1 MQIIAWEF
9 LDSNYILCQWKIKA
23 QNKHRHEVPKNR
35 PTMVETLTELIYK
48 FDNVKKKLDLDSVV
62 VDSGKLE
69 EVLEESTTNEE
80 VAAFEMNG

>member
-1 MQIIAWEF
+1 
-9 LDSNYILCQWKIKA
+9 
-23 QNKHRHEVPKNR
+23 
-35 PTMVETLTELIYK
+35 MVETLTELIYK